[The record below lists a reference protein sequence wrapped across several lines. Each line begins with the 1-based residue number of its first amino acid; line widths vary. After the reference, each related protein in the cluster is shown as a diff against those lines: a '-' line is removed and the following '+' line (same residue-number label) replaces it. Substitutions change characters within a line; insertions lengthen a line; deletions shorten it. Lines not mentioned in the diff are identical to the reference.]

1 MTKLKNQIIPFVL
14 FLLLV
19 SSIFTTPVS
28 AAVGSANLK
37 VTIIETNPYPAKI
50 GEYLNLT
57 LQVENIGGDRA
68 ENVDVEIVPQ
78 YPFSLDSGSNA
89 IKNIGALNPGKT
101 ATKEFYLF
109 VDKNAQKGVRSLDIR
124 TRPSKDSPWSEKS
137 FDLRIGTE
145 TFDSKGT
152 VELEEVVSDPKVFM
166 PGDRGTVTVTLKNT
180 ATTPTVTIDGNDYDT
195 NARIQSAVLKPLSD
209 EINVLDSPYEEMGL
223 LGPGDSI
230 KLTFNVKVA
239 EDAMGGT
246 HNLELAIEGN
256 SFDYNSKKNIPLKVD
271 SSNIKVI
278 PSKALQLINGKSTIE
293 FDVAN
298 NHPNELNSVSIKPEA
313 EGVKFYP
320 AEYFIGPMDPD
331 ELFTIEFDAVADNS
345 SDSNGDTPKVIN
357 MTLSASYGNG
367 VNKHENTVSNL
378 YIQSV
383 EANPENSSGMF
394 VVGLLILIGI
404 VAGVFIYRKK
414 IQNKK

>member
-1 MTKLKNQIIPFVL
+1 
-14 FLLLV
+14 
-19 SSIFTTPVS
+19 
-28 AAVGSANLK
+28 
-37 VTIIETNPYPAKI
+37 
-50 GEYLNLT
+50 
-57 LQVENIGGDRA
+57 
-68 ENVDVEIVPQ
+68 
-78 YPFSLDSGSNA
+78 
-89 IKNIGALNPGKT
+89 
-101 ATKEFYLF
+101 
-109 VDKNAQKGVRSLDIR
+109 
-124 TRPSKDSPWSEKS
+124 
-137 FDLRIGTE
+137 
-145 TFDSKGT
+145 
-152 VELEEVVSDPKVFM
+152 
-166 PGDRGTVTVTLKNT
+166 
-180 ATTPTVTIDGNDYDT
+180 
-195 NARIQSAVLKPLSD
+195 
-209 EINVLDSPYEEMGL
+209 
-223 LGPGDSI
+223 
-230 KLTFNVKVA
+230 
-239 EDAMGGT
+239 
-246 HNLELAIEGN
+246 
-256 SFDYNSKKNIPLKVD
+256 
-271 SSNIKVI
+271 VI